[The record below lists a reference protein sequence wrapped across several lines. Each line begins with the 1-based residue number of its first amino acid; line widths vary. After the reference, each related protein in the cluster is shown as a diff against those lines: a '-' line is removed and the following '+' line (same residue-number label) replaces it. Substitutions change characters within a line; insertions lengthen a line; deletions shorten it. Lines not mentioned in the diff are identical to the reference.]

1 MVIISTNT
9 KTLSIRAEGH
19 ANYSAKGQDIVCAAV
34 SILLYAYA
42 AELLRIGGGSEILD
56 SGETFE
62 IHPAG
67 DDEEIMIAYET
78 VMGGLKLLADE
89 YENNVC
95 IKECNSE
102 PASLTGQNL

>member
-1 MVIISTNT
+1 MIRISTDT
-9 KTLSIRAEGH
+9 KSLSVKAEGH
-19 ANYSAKGQDIVCAAV
+19 AGYGPKGQDIVCAAV
-34 SILLYAYA
+34 SILLYTYA

-67 DDEEIMIAYET
+67 KDEEIMIAYET

-89 YENNVC
+89 YEKHIHIEVM
-95 IKECNSE
+95 
-102 PASLTGQNL
+102 